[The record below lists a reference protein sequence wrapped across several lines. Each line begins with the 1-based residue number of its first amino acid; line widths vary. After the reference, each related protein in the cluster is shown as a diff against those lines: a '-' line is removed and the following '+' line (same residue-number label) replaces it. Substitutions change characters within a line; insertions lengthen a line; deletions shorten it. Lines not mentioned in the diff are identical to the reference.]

1 MRLHNLFFGGGR
13 CFFCHINFKMLLIT
27 DRQVHWCQYR
37 GSWLTDA
44 IEGNFVR
51 QPNIFVWSMNSHLLA
66 LFIYLFFHFCEYCI
80 FDCNKKLHEK
90 HSNTHQIY
98 KDIYVPVWLCNPFFP
113 GVRDELPNIISFM
126 HAWNIEIKAKV
137 INNRLII
144 ISVHRLELCDDI
156 SFILH
161 T

>member
-27 DRQVHWCQYR
+27 DRQVHWCQYK

-66 LFIYLFFHFCEYCI
+66 LFIYLFFHFCEYWQAFSIATKNCMKNI
-80 FDCNKKLHEK
+80 QTHIRFTRISTYRSGSATLLSLALGMNYQISSRSLMHGTSKLKLKK
-90 HSNTHQIY
+90 
-98 KDIYVPVWLCNPFFP
+98 
-113 GVRDELPNIISFM
+113 
-126 HAWNIEIKAKV
+126 
-137 INNRLII
+137 
-144 ISVHRLELCDDI
+144 
-156 SFILH
+156 
-161 T
+161 

>member
-66 LFIYLFFHFCEYCI
+66 LFIYLFFHFCEYWQAFSIATKNCMKNI
-80 FDCNKKLHEK
+80 Q
-90 HSNTHQIY
+90 THIRFTRISTY
-98 KDIYVPVWLCNPFFP
+98 RSGSATLFSLAL
-113 GVRDELPNIISFM
+113 GMNIISFM

-156 SFILH
+156 SFILQ

>member
-1 MRLHNLFFGGGR
+1 MKNIQTHIRFIRISTYRSGSATLF
-13 CFFCHINFKMLLIT
+13 
-27 DRQVHWCQYR
+27 
-37 GSWLTDA
+37 S
-44 IEGNFVR
+44 
-51 QPNIFVWSMNSHLLA
+51 LA
-66 LFIYLFFHFCEYCI
+66 LGMNYQ
-80 FDCNKKLHEK
+80 N
-90 HSNTHQIY
+90 Y

-144 ISVHRLELCDDI
+144 ISVHRLELWEDI
-156 SFILH
+156 SFILQ

>member
-1 MRLHNLFFGGGR
+1 MPLKETLYGSQIFSFGQWI
-13 CFFCHINFKMLLIT
+13 HI
-27 DRQVHWCQYR
+27 Y
-37 GSWLTDA
+37 
-44 IEGNFVR
+44 
-51 QPNIFVWSMNSHLLA
+51 SHY
-66 LFIYLFFHFCEYCI
+66 LFIYFFIFVNTDKHFRLQQKTAWKT
-80 FDCNKKLHEK
+80 FK
-90 HSNTHQIY
+90 HTSDLQGYLRTGLALQ
-98 KDIYVPVWLCNPFFP
+98 PFFP

-156 SFILH
+156 SFILQ